1 MKVLIVS
8 GIWPPDVGGPASHAP
23 EVAEWLR
30 ERGHEVEAV
39 VTAGSAPAPEAYPVR
54 FASRSLPP
62 GVRHAAALRLIVARA
77 RQVDVV
83 YSTGMFGRSSLGA
96 FLARTP
102 LVLKLTAD
110 PAFERA
116 RRRGLVAGEVG
127 DFQAGGGGLLAGIL
141 RRARDAAVARAAHIV
156 CPSAFMRE
164 LVVSW
169 GVPGERVTLLPNSAP
184 RVTDAAAFDPGP
196 RPVLAFAGRLTA
208 QKDLG
213 VALAALRELDGV
225 RLLIAGDGPERERLE
240 AAAGDRVEFL
250 GPLPR
255 ARVLGLLAAADAAI
269 LTSAWENFPHGV
281 VEALAVGTPVIA
293 TRTGGVA
300 EVVVD
305 GKNGLLVEPGDTR
318 AFIEAVRRYLGDAD
332 LQARLRAAAVPSVAA
347 YDADAVYVQLEA
359 ILQKAAHRGVG
370 STEPRKERRRRL
382 GRRGSGNP

>member
-30 ERGHEVEAV
+30 VRGHLVEVV
-39 VTAGSAPAPEAYPVR
+39 VTADAAPAEEEYPVHWV
-54 FASRSLPP
+54 SRALPP
-62 GVRHAAALRLIVARA
+62 GVRHAASLRAIVKNAKQA
-77 RQVDVV
+77 DVI

-102 LVLKLTAD
+102 VVLKLTAD

-116 RRRGLVAGEVG
+116 RRRGFVDGEVG
-127 DFQAGGGGLLAGIL
+127 DFQRGGGGH
-141 RRARDAAVARAAHIV
+141 RAAVLRAARNTAVRRAAHLV

-164 LVVSW
+164 LVISW
-169 GVPGERVTLLPNSAP
+169 GVSPERVTLLPNAAP
-184 RVTDAAAFDPGP
+184 RASDAGVFEVGEP
-196 RPVLAFAGRLTA
+196 PVLAFAGRLTA

-213 VALAALRELDGV
+213 RALDAMRELTDV
-225 RLLIAGDGPERERLE
+225 RLLIAGDGPERARLE

-255 ARVLGLLAAADAAI
+255 REALGLLRAADASI

-281 VEALAVGTPVIA
+281 VESLAVGTPVIA

-300 EVVVD
+300 EVVHD
-305 GKNGLLVEPGDTR
+305 GENGLLVEPGDTG
-318 AFIEAVRRYLGDAD
+318 AFVAAVRRYLDDPD
-332 LQARLRAAAVPSVAA
+332 LRNRLRAAAAPSVAE
-347 YDADAVYVQLEA
+347 YGADAVYAKLEA
-359 ILQKAAHRGVG
+359 ILVAAAR
-370 STEPRKERRRRL
+370 
-382 GRRGSGNP
+382 

>member
-1 MKVLIVS
+1 MRALIVS

-23 EVAEWLR
+23 EVAGWLR

-39 VTAGSAPAPEAYPVR
+39 VTAGVPPAPEAYPVR
-54 FASRSLPP
+54 WVSRSLRP
-62 GVRHAAALRLIVARA
+62 GVRHAAAVRLIAARA
-77 RQVDVV
+77 RHADVV

-96 FLARTP
+96 FLVRAP

-116 RRRGLVAGEVG
+116 RRRGLVAGEVT
-127 DFQAGGGGLLAGIL
+127 DFQSGAGGPPAALL
-141 RRARDAAVARAAHIV
+141 RSARDAAVVRAAHIV
-156 CPSAFMRE
+156 CPSEFMRD
-164 LVVSW
+164 LVLSW
-169 GVPGERVTLLPNSAP
+169 GVPPDRVTLLPNPAP
-184 RVTDAAAFDPGP
+184 RVTDAGTFDPGP

-225 RLLIAGDGPERERLE
+225 RLLIAGDGPERARLE
-240 AAAGDRVEFL
+240 AAAGDRVDFL

-255 ARVLGLLAAADAAI
+255 AEVLGLLRAADAAI

-300 EVVVD
+300 EIVTD
-305 GKNGLLVEPGDTR
+305 GENGLLVEPGDAP
-318 AFIEAVRRYLGDAD
+318 AFAAAVRRYLGDAE
-332 LQARLRAAAVPSVAA
+332 LQARLRAAAKPSVAV
-347 YDADAVYVQLEA
+347 YDADAVYGRLES
-359 ILQKAAHRGVG
+359 ILEEAAR
-370 STEPRKERRRRL
+370 
-382 GRRGSGNP
+382 